1 MASAAASCSF
11 SLSLFNLFPAGA
23 IKKIIWTVKDGTRKV
38 VGGWNE
44 GKQIREFCCKSSSSF
59 LSPSSDEAISHHY
72 SQNSQVRCRSGR
84 QPRLEKPRNETKR
97 NEKRSFKTAHVMFF
111 FLALFYFIFVSR
123 WRSSQPEWGRCGEE
137 GDHKKE
143 GEWESE
149 GGRHT
154 DTL

>member
-1 MASAAASCSF
+1 MISHLVSLSLSPRQAMAAAAASCSF
-11 SLSLFNLFPAGA
+11 SLSLTFQLIPGRRD
-23 IKKIIWTVKDGTRKV
+23 KKDHLDGERWNQKS
-38 VGGWNE
+38 GGWNE

-72 SQNSQVRCRSGR
+72 SRNSQVRCGSGPR
-84 QPRLEKPRNETKR
+84 PRLEKPRNETKR

-137 GDHKKE
+137 G
-143 GEWESE
+143 GP
-149 GGRHT
+149 
-154 DTL
+154 